1 MAFMLGKHPVFFDSF
16 QLMASSLDR
25 LAANLP
31 KDKFK
36 YTSQVF
42 HNEELTLM
50 QKKDVYPYDFMD
62 SFPKFNHP
70 PLPTKDEFFSMLT
83 NEEIS

>member
-1 MAFMLGKHPVFFDSF
+1 MLGKHLVFFDSF
-16 QLMASSLDR
+16 PLMASSLDR

-42 HNEELTLM
+42 HNEELINI
-50 QKKDVYPYDFMD
+50 DA
-62 SFPKFNHP
+62 
-70 PLPTKDEFFSMLT
+70 
-83 NEEIS
+83 EERCISI